1 MSKNWNDRWG
11 DMANEIRH
19 GRRIGK
25 SQMAEQAKRYGEWI
39 QILPKDLDL
48 QTVTEPQY
56 LQSIGD
62 NRALKITQALMDEI
76 KTRWLLIAQPH
87 HFTFTGMVYW
97 AEQIKE
103 DHKRRQLYMAGGIVV
118 TTLCVNPKRGVW
130 KIFIRFAQ

>member
-1 MSKNWNDRWG
+1 MSKDWNDRWG

-19 GRRIGK
+19 GRRMGK
-25 SQMAEQAKRYGEWI
+25 SQIGAYAQQYGKALHES
-39 QILPKDLDL
+39 LEV

-76 KTRWLLIAQPH
+76 KTRWLLIPQPH
-87 HFTFTGMVYW
+87 HFTVTGMVYW
-97 AEQIKE
+97 ADQIKK

>member
-25 SQMAEQAKRYGEWI
+25 SQMGGYAQQYGEA
-39 QILPKDLDL
+39 LHESLEL
-48 QTVTEPQY
+48 QTATEPQY

-76 KTRWLLIAQPH
+76 KTRWLLMPKPH
-87 HFTFTGMVYW
+87 HFTVTGMVYW
-97 AEQIKE
+97 ADQ
-103 DHKRRQLYMAGGIVV
+103 RRITNGASYIWPVES
-118 TTLCVNPKRGVW
+118 
-130 KIFIRFAQ
+130 